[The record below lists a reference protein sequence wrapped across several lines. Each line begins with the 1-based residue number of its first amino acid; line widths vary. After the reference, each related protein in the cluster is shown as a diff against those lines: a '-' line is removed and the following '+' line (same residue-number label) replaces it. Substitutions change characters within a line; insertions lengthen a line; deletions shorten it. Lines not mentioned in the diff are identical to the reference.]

1 MSSINHRF
9 GTMLFVL
16 FISFLMF
23 DKIDGLKK
31 VPECDIE
38 KPIRNCLKVG
48 FLFEPNGRKVEKFP
62 TTMEGLNKVCSDLK
76 RAEDCAV
83 NFIEQ
88 CSDSDHEQKVLESI
102 LAGNQRVMKR
112 LCRMD
117 KRKKELLDNVQC
129 ANAVVDDTYNC
140 IGDYRRMVYVANKMD
155 DKNKILRALC
165 CKIREVGPCVG
176 KAMKAKGP
184 EVCPAASIEYF
195 KKMRKNLKE
204 EITSII
210 CADFD
215 KDSCKNV
222 EVPAIT
228 DAEYK
233 GKSLYGPMR
242 QLYQKVLV

>member
-1 MSSINHRF
+1 MI
-9 GTMLFVL
+9 VKKK
-16 FISFLMF
+16 I

-117 KRKKELLDNVQC
+117 KRKK
-129 ANAVVDDTYNC
+129 
-140 IGDYRRMVYVANKMD
+140 GM
-155 DKNKILRALC
+155 KN
-165 CKIREVGPCVG
+165 
-176 KAMKAKGP
+176 MK
-184 EVCPAASIEYF
+184 
-195 KKMRKNLKE
+195 KNLIK
-204 EITSII
+204 
-210 CADFD
+210 F
-215 KDSCKNV
+215 
-222 EVPAIT
+222 
-228 DAEYK
+228 
-233 GKSLYGPMR
+233 
-242 QLYQKVLV
+242 

>member
-1 MSSINHRF
+1 
-9 GTMLFVL
+9 
-16 FISFLMF
+16 MF
-23 DKIDGLKK
+23 DQTKILTQLLNA
-31 VPECDIE
+31 
-38 KPIRNCLKVG
+38 IRFILHA
-48 FLFEPNGRKVEKFP
+48 FLFFSQNH
-62 TTMEGLNKVCSDLK
+62 S
-76 RAEDCAV
+76 
-83 NFIEQ
+83 
-88 CSDSDHEQKVLESI
+88 
-102 LAGNQRVMKR
+102 
-112 LCRMD
+112 
-117 KRKKELLDNVQC
+117 
-129 ANAVVDDTYNC
+129 
-140 IGDYRRMVYVANKMD
+140 
-155 DKNKILRALC
+155 
-165 CKIREVGPCVG
+165 KIREVGPCVG